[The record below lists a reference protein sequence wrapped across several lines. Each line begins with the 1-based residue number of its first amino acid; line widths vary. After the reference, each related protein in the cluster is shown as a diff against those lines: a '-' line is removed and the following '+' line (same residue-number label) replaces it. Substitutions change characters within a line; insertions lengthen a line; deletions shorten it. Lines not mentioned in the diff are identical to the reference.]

1 MSARIGHIKSQ
12 QHKKSFTR
20 AWASNKL
27 IIKKPVH
34 YSHYFMLCCFL
45 LLYFWI
51 WGSSRWNNLFLRSY
65 ISFVLPNWK
74 LTRRQKIVKPFG
86 CVLFSFK
93 RYNSKKYPINLTLLL
108 IFDEFLKVDK
118 AKETQKV
125 ELRRSFVHII
135 QKSFFSD

>member
-1 MSARIGHIKSQ
+1 M
-12 QHKKSFTR
+12 
-20 AWASNKL
+20 
-27 IIKKPVH
+27 
-34 YSHYFMLCCFL
+34 
-45 LLYFWI
+45 
-51 WGSSRWNNLFLRSY
+51 
-65 ISFVLPNWK
+65 
-74 LTRRQKIVKPFG
+74 KPFG